1 MKEIG
6 GYMEFE
12 RLQGCEYHPAAIALN
27 YGRNCLAYLIEAK
40 SIKKVY
46 LPIFLCDSVKTV
58 CERYKVKY
66 DYYHI
71 DEQFHLLFDGELKSG
86 EYIYIV
92 NYYGTL
98 KDSDIIRYKERWK
111 NIIIDNTQ
119 DFFRLPVENVDTLY
133 TCRKYFGVSDG
144 AYLYT
149 DTLIPGTIEPDC
161 SNDRIQYLLGR
172 YEKTAS
178 EYYEQYLL
186 REQEIPQKNL
196 LGMSKVTH
204 NILRAVDY
212 EEVKNRRTDNFKYLH
227 AGLKDLNKLQVQIT
241 SGAFAY
247 PLYIENAKE
256 LRKKL
261 IEQKIYVPVLWPD
274 VIGNAQHD
282 SVEYRLADGI
292 LPLPCDQ
299 RYGEEE
305 MQLMVELILQ
315 WRGSYEKK

>member
-12 RLQGCEYHPAAIALN
+12 RLQGCEYHSTAIALN

-40 SIKKVY
+40 QIKKIH
-46 LPIFLCDSVKTV
+46 LPLFLCDSVKLV
-58 CERYKVKY
+58 CEKY
-66 DYYHI
+66 NVECDYYHI
-71 DEQFHLLFDGELKSG
+71 DEQFRLLFDQELKHD

-98 KDSDIIRYKERWK
+98 KDSDIIRYKDRWK

-119 DFFRLPVENVDTLY
+119 DFFRFPVENVDTLY

-149 DTLIPGTIEPDC
+149 DTLIDRTIEDDF

-178 EYYEQYLL
+178 EYYKQYLL
-186 REQEIPQKNL
+186 KEKEISQKAL

-204 NILRAVDY
+204 NILRVVDY
-212 EEVKNRRTDNFKYLH
+212 QNVKDKRTDNFKYLH
-227 AGLKDLNKLQVQIT
+227 NRLKDLNKLQIEID
-241 SGAFAY
+241 GAFAY
-247 PLYIENAKE
+247 PLYIENAE
-256 LRKKL
+256 NLRKKL

-274 VIGNAQHD
+274 VMKKAQPD
-282 SVEYRLADGI
+282 SVEYRLANGI

-305 MQLMVELILQ
+305 MQIITSKILD
-315 WRGSYEKK
+315 YMEE